1 MRNEKK
7 INIQVIA
14 EIGVNHNGNL
24 SIAKKLIDGAKKCG
38 ANFVKFQIYNPDEIT
53 TPYAKK
59 TNYQK
64 NNYKKFSNQYEMLK
78 KFNLTLEQFKII
90 KNYCNRKKITFLA
103 SAFDIQSLDNL
114 RKLKINYYKIPS
126 GEITNIPYLEHLA
139 KFKKNVFLSTGMSN
153 LIEIKNAIRTLR
165 RNGLNK
171 KQITLLQC
179 TSNYP
184 TKISDLNL
192 NVLTTFKKKFKLKL
206 GFSDHTTNIET
217 PLFAIFKGARL
228 IEKHITL
235 NKKMEGPDHKAS
247 LSIAEFKKMIDL
259 IKNFN
264 SSLGNFIKEPN
275 QEENKT
281 ALLVRKS
288 IVAKKNI
295 SKGEIFTDKNL
306 ACKRPGSG
314 IPPSKLKLLLNKKS
328 NKNYNINEMIRIN
341 L

>member
-1 MRNEKK
+1 MRNKK
-7 INIQVIA
+7 IINIQVIA

-184 TKISDLNL
+184 T
-192 NVLTTFKKKFKLKL
+192 
-206 GFSDHTTNIET
+206 
-217 PLFAIFKGARL
+217 L
-228 IEKHITL
+228 I
-235 NKKMEGPDHKAS
+235 
-247 LSIAEFKKMIDL
+247 
-259 IKNFN
+259 
-264 SSLGNFIKEPN
+264 
-275 QEENKT
+275 
-281 ALLVRKS
+281 
-288 IVAKKNI
+288 
-295 SKGEIFTDKNL
+295 
-306 ACKRPGSG
+306 
-314 IPPSKLKLLLNKKS
+314 
-328 NKNYNINEMIRIN
+328 
-341 L
+341 

>member
-1 MRNEKK
+1 MKK
-7 INIQVIA
+7 TKKNNIQVIA
-14 EIGVNHNGNL
+14 EVGVNHNGNL
-24 SIAKKLIDGAKKCG
+24 SIAKKLIDGAKKSG
-38 ANFVKFQIYNPDEIT
+38 ANFVKFQIYNPDAIT

-59 TNYQK
+59 ANYQK
-64 NNYKKFSNQYEMLK
+64 KNYKKFSNQYEMLK
-78 KFNLTLEQFKII
+78 KFNLNIGQFKII
-90 KNYCNRKKITFLA
+90 KNYCNKKKITFLA
-103 SAFDIQSLDNL
+103 SAFDIESLDNL
-114 RKLKINYYKIPS
+114 KKLKTNYYKIPS

-153 LIEIKNAIRTLR
+153 LIEIKKAITTLR
-165 RNGLNK
+165 KNGLNK
-171 KQITLLQC
+171 EQITILQC

-192 NVLTTFKKKFKLKL
+192 NVLTTFKKKFNLKL

-217 PLFAIFKGARL
+217 PLFAIFKGARI

-235 NKKMEGPDHKAS
+235 NKKMKGPDHKAS
-247 LSIAEFKKMIDL
+247 LSINEFKKMIDL

-264 SSLGNFIKEPN
+264 SSLGSFVKEPN
-275 QEENKT
+275 EQEKKT

-295 SKGEIFTDKNL
+295 NKGEIFTVKNL
-306 ACKRPGSG
+306 TCKRPGSG
-314 IPPSKLKLLLNKKS
+314 ISPSKFKILLNKKS
-328 NKNYNINEMIRIN
+328 NKNYKINEIISIN